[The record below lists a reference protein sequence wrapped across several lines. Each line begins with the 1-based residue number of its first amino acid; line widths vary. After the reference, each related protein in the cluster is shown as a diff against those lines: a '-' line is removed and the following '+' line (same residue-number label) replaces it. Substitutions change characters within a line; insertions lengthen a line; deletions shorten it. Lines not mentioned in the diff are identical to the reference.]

1 MIGILA
7 LQGNYQMHSQMLNK
21 LDEKNIFIKDG
32 SDLDGCD
39 GLIIPGGEST
49 VMSKMMRKYGLF
61 DSIKKFGKEKS
72 IFGTCAGLIL
82 MSNYNSEGIMG
93 LRLLNIDISR
103 NAWGTQINSFT
114 NKVNINIGDEIKNF
128 KATFIR
134 APKIK
139 RVSKVN
145 SSIKILSYFKDAPI
159 MIQEGLHM
167 ATTFHPEMHNDTLI
181 HKYFLNI
188 INENK

>member
-7 LQGNYQMHSQMLNK
+7 LQGNYQMHSQMLDK
-21 LDEKNIFIKDG
+21 LNEKNILIKKK
-32 SDLDGCD
+32 SDLDNCD

-49 VMSKMMRKYGLF
+49 VMSKMMHKYDLF
-61 DSIKKFGKEKS
+61 DSIREFGEEKS

-82 MSNYNSEGIMG
+82 MSNYDSEDVVG
-93 LRLLNIDISR
+93 LSLLNIEISR
-103 NAWGTQINSFT
+103 NAWGRQINSFT
-114 NKVNINIGDEIKNF
+114 NRVNVNIDSEIKNF

-134 APKIK
+134 APKINQ
-139 RVSKVN
+139 VSQLSTSV
-145 SSIKILSYFKDAPI
+145 KILSRFNNEPI
-159 MIQEGLHM
+159 MVREGLHI

-188 INENK
+188 VNENK